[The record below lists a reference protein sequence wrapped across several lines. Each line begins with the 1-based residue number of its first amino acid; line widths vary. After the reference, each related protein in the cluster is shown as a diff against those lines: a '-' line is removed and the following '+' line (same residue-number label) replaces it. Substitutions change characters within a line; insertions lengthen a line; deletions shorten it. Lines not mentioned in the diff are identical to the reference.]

1 MSRSRKYGGIVL
13 LVLALLIGAQAA
25 VSFIARTHRM
35 RGFLIAHL
43 ESAFGRPVQAEN
55 FSIHILPVPQLEM
68 YRVTI
73 GEDPAFGREYFLR
86 ADRVTAQFRW
96 LGLLHGRFQF
106 GTMSMT
112 RPSLILVRNAEGRWN
127 LEGWL
132 PPALTNVTGTAL
144 PAGSGSQAIA
154 ESTHHLQ
161 KIEFEDGRINF
172 KVGDDKRPFAFTNV
186 SGSVE
191 QVSAG
196 RWRMSLV
203 AEPWRSGVALQST
216 GTLHVLGDVAGT
228 SARLQPAQFQV
239 HWEKVSMADLFR
251 LATGNDSGMRGEL
264 ALDGNA
270 SVDME
275 KPFSDTAKSVW
286 RFELQARAT
295 QLHRWDLTERN
306 DNPRV
311 NIGVKGVWNLAGD
324 EARAEEL
331 HLDLPHS
338 NLTGTAVLQTS
349 APGAW
354 RVRFKSMAIQADDLV
369 AWYRAFRPGMAEEVK
384 VSDPISG
391 NVSLSGWPLHW
402 DDGAIE
408 GKSGVLEVP
417 GLRASR
423 IDPFRGSI
431 RNGKVSVDG
440 VHVRLGADI
449 AASAKARSV
458 ALPEDTLE
466 FNVAHDSLQRQG
478 SLRLNL
484 HLADATRF
492 FKLAAAFGRQ
502 LNAGWEYNG
511 GANGY
516 LAWNWGSSLAQAHR
530 SGSVELVKSQ
540 LEIAG
545 LNQPL
550 KIDESRLDWK
560 DGRRSATIGKAEA
573 FGASWSGTISEVG
586 EVAAGAENNWR
597 FQLHADRLDAA
608 DLDRWFGPRA
618 RPNWLQRLMPSLLG
632 GESDKSVKA
641 SELLRRVS
649 AEGELT
655 VDELHIERIKLAN
668 AQAVL
673 AFHNLR
679 LRATHAQAQWAG
691 GTVQGAITA
700 RFSPVPHY
708 EVTAEVDHANLGQL
722 PWPPRWA
729 ERWGGTVSGSIQVST
744 DGVGRE
750 ELLRQLAGQG
760 VVRLSKVELRGWDV
774 RASTE
779 SGAAR
784 TGTSKWKSGEGKFEI
799 EDQEVRFSAIQ
810 LEGPKSRTA
819 LSGTVGFD
827 MSGNV
832 TFQPGADN
840 KRGTKMTEASRGLSL
855 SGPLETPRAAVQ
867 PVSAEANQP

>member
-13 LVLALLIGAQAA
+13 LVLALLIGVQVA
-25 VSFIARTHRM
+25 VSFLVRTHRM

-43 ESAFGRPVQAEN
+43 ESAFGRPVHTEN

-73 GEDPAFGREYFLR
+73 GEDPAFGSEYFLR
-86 ADRVTAQFRW
+86 AERMTAQFRW
-96 LGLLHGRFQF
+96 LGLLRGRFQF

-112 RPSLILVRNAEGRWN
+112 RPSLILVRNGEGRWN

-132 PPALTNVTGTAL
+132 PPARTNVVGTEV
-144 PAGSGSQAIA
+144 PAGSGSQTIA
-154 ESTHHLQ
+154 ESTHHLE
-161 KIEFEDGRINF
+161 KIEFEEGRINF

-196 RWRMSLV
+196 RWRMTLV

-216 GTLHVLGDVAGT
+216 GTLQVVGDVAGT

-251 LATGNDSGMRGEL
+251 LATGNDSGVRGEF

-270 SVDME
+270 SVNME
-275 KPFSDTAKSVW
+275 KPFSDTAKSMW

-311 NIGVKGVWNLAGD
+311 NMDVKGVWNLAGG

-331 HLDLPHS
+331 RVELPGS
-338 NLTGTAVLQTS
+338 NLSGTAVLQTS

-354 RVRFKSMAIQADDLV
+354 RVRFKSMAIQAEDLV
-369 AWYRAFRPGMAEEVK
+369 AWYRAFRPGMAEDVTITD
-384 VSDPISG
+384 SIGG
-391 NVSLSGWPLHW
+391 NVSLSGWPLRW

-417 GLRASR
+417 RLRASR
-423 IDPFRGSI
+423 IDPFHGSV
-431 RNGKVSVDG
+431 RNGKFSVDG
-440 VHVRLGADI
+440 VRVRLGADI
-449 AASAKARSV
+449 AASARARSA

-466 FNVAHDSLQRQG
+466 FEVAHDSLQRQE
-478 SLRLNL
+478 SLKLNLRL
-484 HLADATRF
+484 AEATRF
-492 FKLAAAFGRQ
+492 FKLATAFGRQ

-530 SGSVELVKSQ
+530 SGSIELVKSQ

-573 FGASWSGTISEVG
+573 FGASWSGMISEVG
-586 EVAAGAENNWR
+586 EVAGDVENNWR
-597 FQLHADRLDAA
+597 FQLHADRLDATE
-608 DLDRWFGPRA
+608 LDRWFGPRA

-632 GESDKSVKA
+632 GSDTSGKA

-655 VDELHIERIKLAN
+655 ADELDIEKIKLVS
-668 AQAVL
+668 AQAAL

-691 GTVQGAITA
+691 GSVQGTITA
-700 RFSPVPHY
+700 KFSPVPHY
-708 EVTAEVDHANLGQL
+708 EVTAEVHHANLGQL

-729 ERWGGTVSGSIQVST
+729 ERWGGTVSGSVQVST

-750 ELLRQLAGQG
+750 ELLRQLGGQG
-760 VVRLSKVELRGWDV
+760 EVRLSKIELRGWDV

-779 SGAAR
+779 SGVAR
-784 TGTSKWKSGEGKFEI
+784 TGTSRWKSGEGKFEI

-810 LEGPKSRTA
+810 LEGSKSRTE

-827 MSGNV
+827 MSGKV
-832 TFQPGADN
+832 TFQPGADS
-840 KRGTKMTEASRGLSL
+840 KHGTKIAQASRGLSL

-867 PVSAEANQP
+867 PVSAETNQP

>member
-1 MSRSRKYGGIVL
+1 MSRSRKYGGILL
-13 LVLALLIGAQAA
+13 LVLALLIGVQAA
-25 VSFIARTHRM
+25 VSFIARTQRM

-86 ADRVTAQFRW
+86 AERMTAQFRW
-96 LGLLHGRFQF
+96 LGLLRGRFQF
-106 GTMSMT
+106 GTMSLT

-132 PPALTNVTGTAL
+132 PPARTNVTGTTA
-144 PAGSGSQAIA
+144 AGASGLQRIA

-161 KIEFEDGRINF
+161 KIEFEEGRINF

-196 RWRMSLV
+196 RWRMNLV
-203 AEPWRSGVALQST
+203 AEPWRSGLALQST
-216 GTLHVLGDVAGT
+216 GTLRVVGDVAGT
-228 SARLQPAQFQV
+228 SARLQPAQFEV
-239 HWEKVSMADLFR
+239 HWEKVSMADFFR
-251 LATGNDSGMRGEL
+251 LATGNDSGVRGEFAL
-264 ALDGNA
+264 AGKA

-311 NIGVKGVWNLAGD
+311 NMDVKGVWNLAID

-331 HLDLPHS
+331 RVELPRS
-338 NLTGTAVLQTS
+338 NLSGTAVLQTS

-354 RVRFKSMAIQADDLV
+354 RVRFKGMAIQAEDLV
-369 AWYRAFRPGMAEEVK
+369 AWYRAFRPGMAEEVT
-384 VSDPISG
+384 VSDSISG
-391 NVSLSGWPLHW
+391 SASLSGWPLRW

-408 GKSGVLEVP
+408 GKSGILEVP
-417 GLRASR
+417 GLRTSR
-423 IDPFRGSI
+423 IDPFHGSV
-431 RNGKVSVDG
+431 RNGKTSVDG
-440 VHVRLGADI
+440 VRVRLGADI
-449 AASAKARSV
+449 TASARARGT

-466 FNVAHDSLQRQG
+466 FNVAHDPQQRQG
-478 SLRLNL
+478 TVRLNL
-484 HLADATRF
+484 RLADATRF

-516 LAWNWGSSLAQAHR
+516 LAWNWGGSLAQAHR
-530 SGSVELVKSQ
+530 SGSIELVKSQ

-545 LNQPL
+545 LNHPL

-560 DGRRSATIGKAEA
+560 DGRRSATIGRAEA
-573 FGASWSGTISEVG
+573 FGATWSGTISEVG
-586 EVAAGAENNWR
+586 EVAAGADNIWR

-632 GESDKSVKA
+632 DGSDKTVKA

-649 AEGELT
+649 AEGELSA
-655 VDELHIERIKLAN
+655 DELDIEKIKLAN

-679 LRATHAQAQWAG
+679 LRATNARAEWAG

-700 RFSPVPHY
+700 KFSPVPHY
-708 EVTAEVDHANLGQL
+708 EVTAEVDRANLAQL

-729 ERWGGTVSGSIQVST
+729 ERWGGTVSGNIQVST

-750 ELLRQLAGQG
+750 ELLRQLEGQG
-760 VVRLSKVELRGWDV
+760 EVRLSKIELRGWDV

-779 SGAAR
+779 SGVAR

-799 EDQEVRFSAIQ
+799 GDQEVRFSAIQ
-810 LEGPKSRTA
+810 LEGQKSRTE

-832 TFQPGADN
+832 RFQPGADN
-840 KRGTKMTEASRGLSL
+840 KHGTKIAEASRGLSL

-867 PVSAEANQP
+867 PVSAETNQP

>member
-1 MSRSRKYGGIVL
+1 MSRSRKYGGILL
-13 LVLALLIGAQAA
+13 LVLALLIGVQAA
-25 VSFIARTHRM
+25 VSFIVRTHRM

-55 FSIHILPVPQLEM
+55 FSIHVLPVPQLEM

-86 ADRVTAQFRW
+86 AERMTAQFRW
-96 LGLLHGRFQF
+96 LGLLRGRFQF
-106 GTMSMT
+106 GTMSLA

-132 PPALTNVTGTAL
+132 PPARSNVTGTNA
-144 PAGSGSQAIA
+144 PGDSGSQTIA

-161 KIEFEDGRINF
+161 KIEFEEGRINF

-186 SGSVE
+186 SGNVE

-196 RWRMSLV
+196 RWRMNLV
-203 AEPWRSGVALQST
+203 AEPWRSGLALQST
-216 GTLHVLGDVAGT
+216 GTLYVVGDVAGT

-239 HWEKVSMADLFR
+239 HWAKVSMADLFR
-251 LATGNDSGMRGEL
+251 LATGNDSGVRGEF

-275 KPFSDTAKSVW
+275 KPFSDTAKSMW

-311 NIGVKGVWNLAGD
+311 NMDVKGEWNLAGS

-331 HLDLPHS
+331 RVELPHS
-338 NLTGTAVLQTS
+338 NLSGTAVLQTS
-349 APGAW
+349 TPGTW
-354 RVRFKSMAIQADDLV
+354 RVRFKSMAVQAEDLV
-369 AWYRAFRPGMAEEVK
+369 AWYRAFRPGMADEAAI
-384 VSDPISG
+384 SDSISG
-391 NVSLSGWPLHW
+391 NVSLSGWPLRW

-408 GKSGVLEVP
+408 GKAGVLEVP

-423 IDPFRGSI
+423 IDPFHGSV
-431 RNGKVSVDG
+431 RNGKASVDA
-440 VHVRLGADI
+440 VRVRLGADI
-449 AASAKARSV
+449 AASARSRST

-484 HLADATRF
+484 RLADATRF

-502 LNAGWEYNG
+502 LNAGWEYTG

-530 SGSVELVKSQ
+530 SGSVELAKSQ

-545 LNQPL
+545 MNQPL
-550 KIDESRLDWK
+550 QIDESRLDWK

-586 EVAAGAENNWR
+586 EVAVGAENNWR
-597 FQLHADRLDAA
+597 FQLHADRLDATE
-608 DLDRWFGPRA
+608 LDRWFGPRA

-632 GESDKSVKA
+632 ESDKSAKA

-655 VDELHIERIKLAN
+655 ADELDVEKIRLAN
-668 AQAVL
+668 AQALL

-691 GTVQGAITA
+691 GIVQGTITA
-700 RFSPVPHY
+700 KFSPVPHY
-708 EVTAEVDHANLGQL
+708 EVTAEVDRANLGQL

-729 ERWGGTVSGSIQVST
+729 ERWGGTVSGSIQVAT

-760 VVRLSKVELRGWDV
+760 EVRLSKIELRGWDV

-779 SGAAR
+779 SGVAR
-784 TGTSKWKSGEGKFEI
+784 TGTSRWKSGEGKFEI

-810 LEGPKSRTA
+810 LEGPKSRTE

-832 TFQPGADN
+832 TFQPGADG
-840 KRGTKMTEASRGLSL
+840 KHGTKIAEDSRGLSL
-855 SGPLETPRAAVQ
+855 SGPLETPRVAVQ
-867 PVSAEANQP
+867 PVSAETNQP